1 METPISHSCE
11 KKKGTRSHIYHY
23 LRSISFHQTPRTSH
37 PFFHL
42 YTRPSFSPQSL
53 PFCQPCLCHHRSL
66 DKREAQRS
74 RRQQQPTSP
83 APKHGP
89 WQEHSSIPGPSSR
102 GCSSLLLGSKDHPLV
117 QKLFWSSFLFPRMRD
132 PSPEMQGMGSSP
144 TVLAG
149 KSECICPFVWR

>member
-11 KKKGTRSHIYHY
+11 KKKRHQESY
-23 LRSISFHQTPRTSH
+23 LSLPQKHFLPPNSKDI
-37 PFFHL
+37 
-42 YTRPSFSPQSL
+42 PSFFPPLHKTILLPTVTSLLPALSLSPQK
-53 PFCQPCLCHHRSL
+53 PWQAGGTTIQ
-66 DKREAQRS
+66 EA
-74 RRQQQPTSP
+74 T
-83 APKHGP
+83 AAKHGL

-132 PSPEMQGMGSSP
+132 PSPEMQGTGSSP